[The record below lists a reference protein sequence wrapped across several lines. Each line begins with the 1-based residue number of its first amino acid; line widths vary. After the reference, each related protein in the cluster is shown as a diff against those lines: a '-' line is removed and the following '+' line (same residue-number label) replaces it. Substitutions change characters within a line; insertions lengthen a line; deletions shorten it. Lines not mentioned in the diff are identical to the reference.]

1 MPSSM
6 VDVFRAQLHSS
17 IYWYKNNKWM
27 FFSMFLWPYL
37 LVGVMLGLG
46 ALIGNINLFSKR
58 VGVVDPAFYL
68 LSASAVAMSSVGIVD
83 AVAGFALYNRW
94 LGTLNYIL
102 LTPIREAKLMIAAG
116 IPDSVI
122 TPLISVIAVAPAA
135 IYFEGLMGGL
145 KLALILLIMYMGMV
159 PLIGLSVLA
168 ATALLFVREES
179 NIVSSISPFILLLSG
194 VFYPVS
200 VLPKTLQAIAPYIPS
215 KYVVDAA
222 KMAARYSTMPWS
234 WIVLTLGI
242 LATLGAV
249 YNGAASYAVARAEI
263 AVRRR
268 GVD

>member
-1 MPSSM
+1 MI
-6 VDVFRAQLHSS
+6 DVFRAQLHSS

-46 ALIGNINLFSKR
+46 ALVGNVSLFSKR

-94 LGTLNYIL
+94 LGTLNYIF

-116 IPDSVI
+116 IPDSMI
-122 TPLISVIAVAPAA
+122 TPLISVVAVAPAA
-135 IYFEGLMGGL
+135 LYFEGMIGGL
-145 KLALILLIMYMGMV
+145 KLMVILFIMYMGMI
-159 PLIGLSVLA
+159 PLVGLSVLA

-179 NIVSSISPFILLLSG
+179 NIISSITPFILLLSG

-200 VLPKTLQAIAPYIPS
+200 VLPKTLQVLSAYVPS

-222 KMAARYSTMPWS
+222 KIAARYTSMPWG

-242 LATLGAV
+242 LAGLGV
-249 YNGAASYAVARAEI
+249 IYNGVASYVVTKAEVAVKKK
-263 AVRRR
+263 
-268 GVD
+268 GVE